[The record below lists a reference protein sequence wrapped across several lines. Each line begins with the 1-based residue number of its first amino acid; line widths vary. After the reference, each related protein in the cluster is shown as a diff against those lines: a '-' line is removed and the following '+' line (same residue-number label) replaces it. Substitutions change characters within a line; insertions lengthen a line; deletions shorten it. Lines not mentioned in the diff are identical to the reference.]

1 MTTAYASGLAQRGQM
16 TLPKPLREQYNL
28 KDGDHFTI
36 IDLGGKFLFVPQQSN
51 VDAVCDQLRDEL
63 LATGATLEDMLAELS
78 ERRGHN
84 G

>member
-1 MTTAYASGLAQRGQM
+1 MTTAYASGLVQRGQM
-16 TLPKPLREQYNL
+16 TLPKPLREQYHL
-28 KDGDHFTI
+28 KDGDQFTI
-36 IDLGGKFLFVPQQSN
+36 IDLGGKFLFVPQQSK

-63 LATGATLEDMLAELS
+63 LATGATLEEMLADLC